1 MKNVKKLILN
11 TAALTATS
19 LAMKT
24 VAVLYNVFLTDK
36 IGTAGIGLFTLA
48 MTVYAFIKTLGSSGL
63 SLAGTRLSIDERQ
76 GTKHHMRSLILLGA
90 LLGTA
95 VGALLYFGADLFAGL
110 WLSEPDTA
118 GALRILSF
126 SLPFVAMSACLG
138 GYYTAVRKMAFF
150 AAITFSEQIFKVFL
164 TVLFISNSSNNI
176 EAVEGVCCAILLS
189 EIFSFT
195 IASVIYLLL
204 GKERKYLNK
213 KLNFLSSFSRIAV
226 PEAVGAWVRSALRTA
241 EHLLIPV
248 GLKKSGVSQEKALA
262 SYGALQGMAL
272 PVLLYPSSLLAS
284 LSGLLVPEIAESSA
298 ENKNKHITYIIN
310 RVISAALIFS
320 IGVFGIMYVF
330 SDHLSYAV
338 YDSNEAAEFIRLIA
352 PLIPIMYLDITVD
365 GMLKGLDMQMSVM
378 RINII
383 DSLLCVILVI
393 FLVPLKSVDGY
404 VMTIYI
410 AEIVNFILSYVCLFK
425 KCPPQ
430 ADIKTK
436 IIKPLIAVLTSVAAS
451 RLVFSDSALEYVP
464 LVFCE
469 IALSIVLYISMLFL
483 FKCFS
488 REEKGWLRNLITVQK
503 SNRIPN
509 NDKKDTLKGKINL

>member
-36 IGTAGIGLFTLA
+36 IGTAGIGLFTLV

-63 SLAGTRLSIDERQ
+63 SLAGTRLSIDERD
-76 GTKHHMRSLILLGA
+76 GTKHHMRSLVLLGA
-90 LLGTA
+90 ALGTS
-95 VGALLYFGADLFAGL
+95 VGVLLYFGADLFASL

-138 GYYTAVRKMAFF
+138 GYYTAVRRMGYF
-150 AAITFSEQIFKVFL
+150 AAITFTEQIFKVIL
-164 TVLFISNSSNNI
+164 TVFLVSNSKNNT
-176 EAVEGVCCAILLS
+176 EAVEGISFAILLS
-189 EIFSFT
+189 EMFSFT

-204 GKERKYLNK
+204 GKERKGLNK
-213 KLNFLSSFSRIAV
+213 RFRFLSSFGRIAV

-241 EHLLIPV
+241 EHLLIPI

-298 ENKNKHITYIIN
+298 ENKNKHIRYIIN
-310 RVISAALIFS
+310 RVISNALIFS

-338 YDSNEAAEFIRLIA
+338 YGSAEAAGFIRIIA

-378 RINII
+378 GINII
-383 DSLLCVILVI
+383 DSFLCVILVI
-393 FLVPLKSVDGY
+393 LLVPMWSVDGY
-404 VMTIYI
+404 VLTIYI
-410 AEIVNFILSYVCLFK
+410 AEIVNFILSYICLFR

-430 ADIKTK
+430 TDIRSK
-436 IIKPLIAVLTSVAAS
+436 IIKPLIAVLAAVTSS
-451 RLVFSDSALEYVP
+451 RLVFSQASLDYVS
-464 LVFCE
+464 LAFCE
-469 IALSIVLYISMLFL
+469 IALSIVIYISLL
-483 FKCFS
+483 LIFKCFTKEEMGWFMELAPKR
-488 REEKGWLRNLITVQK
+488 RERFANNMNEKETV
-503 SNRIPN
+503 
-509 NDKKDTLKGKINL
+509 KGKIDL